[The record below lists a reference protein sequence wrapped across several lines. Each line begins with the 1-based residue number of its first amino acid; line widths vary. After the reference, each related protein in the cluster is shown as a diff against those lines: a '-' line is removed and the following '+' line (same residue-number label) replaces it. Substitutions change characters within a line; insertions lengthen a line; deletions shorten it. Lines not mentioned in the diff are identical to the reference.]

1 MKNIKIPTAA
11 EQRELMT
18 ELFETT
24 RYFPEQDIPKD
35 EYGIPIV
42 APEPDDPDDE

>member
-1 MKNIKIPTAA
+1 MTISSA
-11 EQRELMT
+11 EEMRERMQ

-24 RYFPEQDIPKD
+24 RYWPDKPAKLDRFGMPK
-35 EYGIPIV
+35 V